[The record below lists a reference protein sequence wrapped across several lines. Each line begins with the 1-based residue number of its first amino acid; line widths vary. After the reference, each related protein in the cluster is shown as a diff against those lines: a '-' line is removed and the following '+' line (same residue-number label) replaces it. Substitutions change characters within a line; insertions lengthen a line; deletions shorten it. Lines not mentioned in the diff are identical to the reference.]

1 MLCLVW
7 GNVTKFVSDFSVL
20 ARRFIGE
27 NSKFLGVFPERVT
40 VGVPFA
46 FSRFLICWKGSDCD
60 ENEKAPCAGT
70 VAGYDRVSGL
80 LRQQ

>member
-1 MLCLVW
+1 MLCSAVDD
-7 GNVTKFVSDFSVL
+7 VTKFVSDFPAL
-20 ARRFIGE
+20 ARRFIGK
-27 NSKFLGVFPERVT
+27 NSEFLEGFPERVT

-60 ENEKAPCAGT
+60 ENEKAPCSGT
-70 VAGYDRVSGL
+70 VASYDRVSGL